1 MANTV
6 DDLAAV
12 VHLSQLALGIMFI
25 PTMNHQIVHNHA
37 LSGTNAERIFY
48 ELVGLH
54 KTPFT
59 SMKLPEY
66 MQ

>member
-12 VHLSQLALGIMFI
+12 VHLSQLALGIMLI
-25 PTMNHQIVHNHA
+25 PTMNHQIVHNHT
-37 LSGTNAERIFY
+37 LPGTDAKRIFY

-54 KTPFT
+54 KTHFT